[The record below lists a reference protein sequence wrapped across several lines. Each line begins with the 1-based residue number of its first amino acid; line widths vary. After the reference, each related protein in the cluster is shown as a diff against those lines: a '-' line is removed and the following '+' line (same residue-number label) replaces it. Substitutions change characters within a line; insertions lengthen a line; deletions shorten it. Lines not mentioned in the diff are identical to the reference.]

1 MVFGNK
7 MSIKYRNMFDSCWNC
22 FLLELRFDA
31 NKTGWLG
38 WMFVDLQNQLKGGQ
52 KQNISKTCK
61 DAVDG
66 RN

>member
-1 MVFGNK
+1 
-7 MSIKYRNMFDSCWNC
+7 MFDSCWNC